1 MIRVLNII
9 SDSNIGGAGR
19 VLLNYLQYADKTR
32 FETLIAVPRGSLLVP
47 PLRELGA
54 TVYEVEGL
62 ADRSYHRDDV
72 KALMRLIGEVQPDI
86 VHTHG
91 ALSGR
96 IAARR
101 CGKTV
106 IYTRHSAFPVPKK
119 LKYPPGRWVNQWLN
133 ARYADHIIAVSP
145 AAAENLTDA
154 GVPAKKIT
162 TMMNGVAPLT
172 RKTDEELAALRRA
185 WSVPEGVFTMGILAR
200 IEPYKGHL
208 HIVEAAEQLARE
220 GRDFVLLIA
229 GTGTYEEELRAEV
242 SKRGLDDK
250 VRFLGFLTDVSGF
263 LSLLDVQLNASY
275 GTETSCLSVLEGM
288 SIGLPAVVSSYGGNP
303 YLVDDGENGL
313 IFPNRDSAGLAAAVA
328 RLMDEPDTLARMD
341 QRAVEIFNQRFT
353 GEIFARNIERVYLDT
368 LKGAHH
374 G

>member
-19 VLLNYLQYADKTR
+19 VLLNYLQYADKTQ
-32 FETLIAVPRGSLLVP
+32 FETLIAVPRGSLLKP
-47 PLRELGA
+47 PLEALGA
-54 TVYEVEGL
+54 QVYEVDGI

-72 KALMRLIGEVQPDI
+72 KALERLIRDVKPNI

-154 GVPAKKIT
+154 GVSPKKIT

-172 RKTDEELAALRRA
+172 RKTDDELAALRRA
-185 WSVPEGVFTMGILAR
+185 WNVPEGVFTMGILAR

-208 HIVEAAEQLARE
+208 HIVEAAEQLSRE
-220 GRDFVLLIA
+220 GRSFVLLIA
-229 GTGTYEEELRAEV
+229 GTGTYEDELRAEV
-242 SKRGLDDK
+242 TRRGLDDK

-313 IFPNRDSAGLAAAVA
+313 IFPNRDSAGLAAAIA
-328 RLMDEPDTLARMD
+328 RLMDEPDTLARMSR
-341 QRAVEIFNQRFT
+341 RAVEIFHERFT
-353 GEIFARNIERVYLDT
+353 GEIFARSIERVYLDT

>member
-19 VLLNYLQYADKTR
+19 VLLNYLQYADKAK
-32 FETLIAVPRGSLLVP
+32 FETLIAVPRGSLLKP
-47 PLRELGA
+47 PLEALGA
-54 TVYEVEGL
+54 QVYEVDGI

-72 KALMRLIGEVQPDI
+72 KALERLIRDVQPDI

-154 GVPAKKIT
+154 GVSPKKIT
-162 TMMNGVAPLT
+162 TMMNGVAPLA
-172 RKTDEELAALRRA
+172 RKTDDELAALRRA
-185 WSVPEGVFTMGILAR
+185 WNVPEGVFTMGILAR

-208 HIVEAAEQLARE
+208 HIVEAAGQLARE
-220 GRDFVLLIA
+220 GREFVLLIA
-229 GTGTYEEELRAEV
+229 GTGTYEDELRAEV
-242 SKRGLDDK
+242 TRRGLDDK

-328 RLMDEPDTLARMD
+328 RLMDEPDTLARMSR
-341 QRAVEIFNQRFT
+341 RAVEIFHERFT

>member
-19 VLLNYLQYADKTR
+19 VLLNYLQYADKAQ
-32 FETLIAVPRGSLLVP
+32 FETLIAVPRGSLLKP
-47 PLRELGA
+47 PLEALGA
-54 TVYEVEGL
+54 QVYEVDGI

-72 KALMRLIGEVQPDI
+72 KALERLIRDVQPDI

-154 GVPAKKIT
+154 GVSPKKIT

-172 RKTDEELAALRRA
+172 RKTDDELAALRRA
-185 WSVPEGVFTMGILAR
+185 WNVPEGVFTMGILAR

-208 HIVEAAEQLARE
+208 HIVEAAEQLLRE
-220 GRDFVLLIA
+220 GRDFVLLVA
-229 GTGTYEEELRAEV
+229 GTGTYEDELRAEV
-242 SKRGLDDK
+242 TRRGLDDK

-303 YLVDDGENGL
+303 YLVDDGEDGL
-313 IFPNRDSAGLAAAVA
+313 IFPNRDSAGLAAAIA
-328 RLMDEPDTLARMD
+328 RLMDEPDTLACMSR
-341 QRAVEIFNQRFT
+341 RAVEIFHERFT